1 MSIDPAVAFSWA
13 MGIIGL
19 AFLLLSLAAAFREVF
34 PSSEQTDQLRR
45 AGAEEYANLIA
56 QVGKLKTWLALVI
69 VGTALMF
76 LSGLAPSLE
85 KRMLGPASPTHAK
98 AQN

>member
-1 MSIDPAVAFSWA
+1 MILRLCSVGQWASLGLHFSV
-13 MGIIGL
+13 
-19 AFLLLSLAAAFREVF
+19 LSLAAAYREVF

-45 AGAEEYANLIA
+45 AGPEEYANLLA

-76 LSGLAPSLE
+76 VSGLAPSLE
-85 KRMLGPASPTHAK
+85 KRLPGTSSLTQTK